1 MIKIY
6 QRLTQMIILTLMVQ
20 LSAVAQIVNVGS
32 GSYTTAFPGTDAAG
46 RNGYPSGTPFVVGNA
61 ANRPVPTNDWW
72 SDKVKNAH
80 SSNLFNYP
88 FTEKTLNSGLVLT
101 YIPWG
106 PIDNIEPV
114 KVGLNG
120 LNASA
125 ANISD
130 FSDWTITMQW
140 KNGTKQ
146 MEATT
151 GIGMPFVYFTKDSAS
166 TVEITADQGTATIH
180 NEILIIENLRN
191 GADFAVYAPSGSV
204 WTQSGNVYSSSLNG
218 ENYWSLAF
226 LPLSSSNLL
235 TAATSFQQYAYVF
248 PTGTTSSFS
257 YDENT
262 SQVTTTFNVQTS
274 VKEGTA
280 TNMLLGLLPH
290 QWANLSSGSVNTPH
304 IYNTVRGQL
313 KMMAGNTFSTVNTFY
328 GILPT
333 LPYIDFYSPT
343 FSPAKMNTKI
353 KLLENEGLAT
363 WTDSY
368 NEGQAMN
375 RLIQTARVAEISG
388 DTVALNKIVSTIKAR
403 LEDWLKANSGEV
415 AFLFYYNQTWSAML
429 GYPAG
434 HGQDVN
440 INDHHFH
447 WGYFIHA
454 AAFLEQYDAGWK
466 NQWGDMINLLVRDAA
481 SSNRQ
486 DNLFPYLRNFSPYAG
501 HCWANGFATFPQ
513 GNDQESTSE
522 SMQFNSSLIHW
533 GEVTGNDSIRDL
545 GIYLYTTEQA
555 AVEEYWFDMYNRNF
569 ASSQQYSLVSRVW
582 GNSYDNG
589 TFWTADIAA
598 SYGIEMY
605 PIHGGSLYLG
615 HNVSYV
621 DQLWAEIEQN
631 TGILTNDPN
640 VNLWHDVK
648 WKYLS
653 FTDPQKAITMYDSYP
668 ERNLKFGI
676 SDAQTY
682 HWLHSMNVLGEVSTA
697 ITSNHPLAAAFNN
710 NGTIIY
716 VAQNYGNDSIVVNF
730 SDGFNLD
737 VPGHKLVTSIDVDVD
752 GVLSSSFTRAYPG
765 GSVDLDVVTSGTG
778 IVSKVEFYQEDV
790 LIGTSNSAP
799 YMVAADSLQVGVHN
813 FYARVY
819 EGNTNYALTNL
830 VSVQV
835 GEQYA
840 FSGIPTPIPGSF
852 EAGHYDVFEGGNGN
866 GIAYQDLSANNNG
879 GFRPLEDVDAE
890 LNQNEGAVVGWISAG
905 EWLEYTVD
913 VQTAGE
919 YKLEMRYACGNSAGG
934 GPLRIESDGDLVF
947 GGIGVNNTN
956 GWNTWATKTL
966 TDIPLKSGEQVMR
979 IHFESGEV
987 NVGKF
992 TWTYEGPLSYDQAV
1006 ADAGA
1011 NQILLLP
1018 QSTATLDGSASSS
1031 PSGGSLNYQ
1040 WTQIFGPSI
1049 VNLVS
1054 AQSATSAISGLQ
1066 EGVYLFELEV
1076 TNGSS
1081 RDIDQVYVISGNSN
1095 NVPPTVSLISP
1106 LNGSVYLT
1114 GEVLD
1119 FNSIANDLND
1129 SVVKVDF
1136 YLDGI
1141 LLGSDNQAPFTMT
1154 WNAAQGQKT
1163 LHAVAFD
1170 SFGDSATSNRVNFT
1184 VDPAPPCRN
1193 LSSNG
1198 DFYYEFSDDDNN
1210 PTITFIPT
1218 IAGMGSPTCILY
1230 IGTDPGALPGYN
1242 VTPNQPF
1249 RVTASKGT
1257 RLYFYYTYTHPSG
1270 GERNNAGSKDVYLVG
1285 SCQNIS
1291 LEDPLALNDIQ
1302 YYPNPVSDF
1311 LKLELGEGQQEVSI
1325 FNGNGQLLQNL
1336 SLDGGYN
1343 IIDMRSYQAG
1353 FYMVRIRQ
1361 GAAVRNLR
1369 LIVE

>member
-1 MIKIY
+1 MSNFF
-6 QRLTQMIILTLMVQ
+6 RGFLPLTILALLLNFSST
-20 LSAVAQIVNVGS
+20 AQVVNVGS
-32 GSYTTAFPGTDAAG
+32 GSYTTTFPGTDAAG
-46 RNGYPSGTPFVVGNA
+46 RNGYPSGTPFTVGNA

-120 LNASA
+120 LNANA

-140 KNGTKQ
+140 KNGLKQ

-166 TVEITADQGTATIH
+166 TAEVTVDQGTATIN

-204 WTQSGNVYSSSLNG
+204 WTKTGNVYSSTLNG

-235 TAATSFQQYAYVF
+235 TAAIDFQQYAYVF
-248 PTGTTSSFS
+248 PTGTSSS
-257 YDENT
+257 YSYNEST
-262 SQVTTTFNVQTS
+262 SQVSTVFNVQTS
-274 VKEGTA
+274 VKEGINTD
-280 TNMLLGLLPH
+280 MLLGLLPH
-290 QWANLSSGSVNTPH
+290 QWANLGSGSVNTSH
-304 IYNTVRGQL
+304 VYNTVRGQL
-313 KMMAGNTFSTVNTFY
+313 KMMSGNTFSTVNTFY

-388 DTVALNKIVSTIKAR
+388 DTVALNKILATIKTR

-454 AAFLEQYDAGWK
+454 ASFLEQYDPGWK

-486 DNLFPYLRNFSPYAG
+486 DSLFPYLRNFSPYAG

-569 ASSQQYSLVSRVW
+569 ASNQQYSLVSRVW

-615 HNVSYV
+615 HNVPYV

-653 FTDPQKAITMYDSYP
+653 FTDPQKAINMYDSYP
-668 ERNLKFGI
+668 ERNLKFGV

-697 ITSNHPLAAAFNN
+697 ITSDHSLAAAFNK

-716 VAQNYGNDSIVVNF
+716 VGQNYGNDSIVVTF
-730 SDGFNLD
+730 SDGFTLD

-752 GVLSSSFTRAYPG
+752 GVLSTSFTRAYPN
-765 GSVDLDVVTSGTG
+765 GSVDLDVVTSGSG

-790 LIGTSNSAP
+790 LIGTANSAP
-799 YMVAADSLQVGVHN
+799 YLATADSLQVGVHN

-819 EGNTNYALTNL
+819 EGNNFSITNL

-835 GEQYA
+835 GEQYP
-840 FSGIPTPIPGSF
+840 FSGLATPIPGTF

-866 GIAYQDLSANNNG
+866 GIAYQDLSTNNNG
-879 GFRPLEDVDAE
+879 GFRPQEDVDAE
-890 LNQNEGAVVGWISAG
+890 INTSEGAIVGWISAG

-934 GPLRIESDGDLVF
+934 GPLRIESDGEVVF
-947 GGIGVNNTN
+947 SGIAVTNTG
-956 GWNTWATKTL
+956 GWNTWQTKTVSG
-966 TDIPLKSGEQVMR
+966 IPLKSGKQVMR
-979 IHFESGEV
+979 IHFENGEL
-987 NVGKF
+987 NVGNF
-992 TWTYEGPLSYDQAV
+992 TWSYEGPLSFDQAV
-1006 ADAGA
+1006 ADAGPT
-1011 NQILLLP
+1011 QILLLP
-1018 QSTATLDGSASSS
+1018 QSTTTLDGSASAS

-1040 WTQIFGPSI
+1040 WTQVFGPSI
-1049 VNLVS
+1049 VSLAS

-1076 TNGSS
+1076 TNGNS
-1081 RDIDQVYVISGNSN
+1081 RDIDQVYVISGNSS

-1106 LNGSVYLT
+1106 FDNSTFLT

-1136 YLDGI
+1136 YLNNNPIGT
-1141 LLGSDNQAPFTMT
+1141 LNQAPFNLT
-1154 WNAAQGQKT
+1154 WNAVQGQHS
-1163 LHAVAFD
+1163 LEALAFD
-1170 SFGDSATSNRVNFT
+1170 SFGDSAWSNVVNFT

-1198 DFYYEFSDDDNN
+1198 DFYYEFSDADNN

-1218 IAGMGSPTCILY
+1218 ITGMGSPTCILY
-1230 IGTDPGALPGYN
+1230 IGTDPGALPGYG

-1249 RVTASKGT
+1249 QLNATKGT
-1257 RLYFYYTYTHPSG
+1257 RLYFYYTYSHPAG
-1270 GERNNAGSKDVYLVG
+1270 GERNNSANKDSYVVG

-1291 LEDPLALNDIQ
+1291 LEEQIALGDIQ
-1302 YYPNPVSDF
+1302 YYPNPVNDF
-1311 LKLELGEGQQEVSI
+1311 LSLKLSEGKQQLSL
-1325 FNGNGQLLQNL
+1325 FNVNGQLLKTQNTE
-1336 SLDGGYN
+1336 GGFEVM
-1343 IIDMRSYQAG
+1343 DMRSFAPGFYLLKIQAG
-1353 FYMVRIRQ
+1353 S
-1361 GAAVRNLR
+1361 AVRNVR
-1369 LIVE
+1369 LVVQ

>member
-1 MIKIY
+1 MSNFF
-6 QRLTQMIILTLMVQ
+6 RGFLPLTILALLLNFSST
-20 LSAVAQIVNVGS
+20 AQVVNVGS
-32 GSYTTAFPGTDAAG
+32 GSYTTTFPGTDAAG
-46 RNGYPSGTPFVVGNA
+46 RNGYPSGTPFTVGNA

-120 LNASA
+120 LNANA

-140 KNGTKQ
+140 KNGLKQ

-166 TVEITADQGTATIH
+166 TAEVTVDQGTATIN

-204 WTQSGNVYSSSLNG
+204 WTKTGNVYSSTLNG

-235 TAATSFQQYAYVF
+235 TAAIDFQQYAYVF
-248 PTGTTSSFS
+248 PTGTNSSYS
-257 YDENT
+257 YNEST
-262 SQVTTTFNVQTS
+262 SQVSTVFNVQTS
-274 VKEGTA
+274 VKEGINTD
-280 TNMLLGLLPH
+280 MLLGLLPH
-290 QWANLSSGSVNTPH
+290 QWANLGSGSVNTSH
-304 IYNTVRGQL
+304 VYNTVRGQL
-313 KMMAGNTFSTVNTFY
+313 KMMSGNTFSTVNTFY

-388 DTVALNKIVSTIKAR
+388 DTVALNKILATIKTR

-454 AAFLEQYDAGWK
+454 ASFLEQYDPGWK

-486 DNLFPYLRNFSPYAG
+486 DSLFPYLRNFSPYAG

-569 ASSQQYSLVSRVW
+569 ASNQQYSLVSRVW

-615 HNVSYV
+615 HNVPYV

-653 FTDPQKAITMYDSYP
+653 FTDPQKAINMYDSYP
-668 ERNLKFGI
+668 ERNLKFGV

-697 ITSNHPLAAAFNN
+697 ITSDHSLAAAFNK

-716 VAQNYGNDSIVVNF
+716 VGQNYGNDSIVVTF
-730 SDGFNLD
+730 SDGFTLD

-752 GVLSSSFTRAYPG
+752 GVLSTSFTRAYPN
-765 GSVDLDVVTSGTG
+765 GSVDLDVVTSGSG

-790 LIGTSNSAP
+790 LIGTANSAP
-799 YMVAADSLQVGVHN
+799 YLATADSLQVGVHN

-819 EGNTNYALTNL
+819 EGNNFSITNL

-835 GEQYA
+835 GEQYP
-840 FSGIPTPIPGSF
+840 FSGLATPIPGTF

-866 GIAYQDLSANNNG
+866 GIAYQDLSTNNNG
-879 GFRPLEDVDAE
+879 GFRPQEDVDAE
-890 LNQNEGAVVGWISAG
+890 INTSEGAIVGWISAG

-934 GPLRIESDGDLVF
+934 GPLRIESDGEVVF
-947 GGIGVNNTN
+947 SGIAVTNTG
-956 GWNTWATKTL
+956 GWNTWQTKTVSG
-966 TDIPLKSGEQVMR
+966 IPLKSGKQVMR
-979 IHFESGEV
+979 IHFENGEL
-987 NVGKF
+987 NVGNF
-992 TWTYEGPLSYDQAV
+992 TWSYEGPLSFDQAV
-1006 ADAGA
+1006 ADAGPT
-1011 NQILLLP
+1011 QILLLP
-1018 QSTATLDGSASSS
+1018 QSTTTLDGSASAS

-1040 WTQIFGPSI
+1040 WTQVFGPSI
-1049 VNLVS
+1049 VSLAS
-1054 AQSATSAISGLQ
+1054 AQSATSAISGD
-1066 EGVYLFELEV
+1066 
-1076 TNGSS
+1076 
-1081 RDIDQVYVISGNSN
+1081 RK
-1095 NVPPTVSLISP
+1095 
-1106 LNGSVYLT
+1106 
-1114 GEVLD
+1114 
-1119 FNSIANDLND
+1119 
-1129 SVVKVDF
+1129 SVV
-1136 YLDGI
+1136 
-1141 LLGSDNQAPFTMT
+1141 
-1154 WNAAQGQKT
+1154 
-1163 LHAVAFD
+1163 
-1170 SFGDSATSNRVNFT
+1170 
-1184 VDPAPPCRN
+1184 
-1193 LSSNG
+1193 
-1198 DFYYEFSDDDNN
+1198 
-1210 PTITFIPT
+1210 
-1218 IAGMGSPTCILY
+1218 
-1230 IGTDPGALPGYN
+1230 
-1242 VTPNQPF
+1242 
-1249 RVTASKGT
+1249 
-1257 RLYFYYTYTHPSG
+1257 
-1270 GERNNAGSKDVYLVG
+1270 
-1285 SCQNIS
+1285 
-1291 LEDPLALNDIQ
+1291 
-1302 YYPNPVSDF
+1302 
-1311 LKLELGEGQQEVSI
+1311 
-1325 FNGNGQLLQNL
+1325 
-1336 SLDGGYN
+1336 
-1343 IIDMRSYQAG
+1343 
-1353 FYMVRIRQ
+1353 
-1361 GAAVRNLR
+1361 
-1369 LIVE
+1369 